1 MVMTIK
7 ITLNGK
13 TIIAPADARIE
24 ELLPR
29 APHRGPFTP
38 LGVVV
43 SNRLDG
49 LYYRVRSPAEIETID
64 LSRREGMDIYRRTAS
79 TILYAALAE
88 IAPGARAV
96 VGQSIGSGYFFEIHG
111 QAVDTAFIGKLERRM
126 QELVAA
132 DLPLEPEWVPVERA
146 MEIFHKHKML
156 DSVKL
161 FRQQRRSEVPIIAL
175 GPYRGFSTGVFASRT
190 GLVENFRL
198 HAYEHGI
205 VLDFPDA
212 KGQLAAN
219 VPAQPKLFATYL
231 ETKRWNELVGIQNVA
246 DLNEHCMGGGASE
259 LVQVAEALHEKKIAA
274 IADEIARRKNT
285 RLILIA
291 GPSGSGK
298 TTFIKRL
305 AIHLKIH
312 GLSPVAI
319 SMDNFYLDREAS
331 PKHPDGS
338 YNFECLEALDVA
350 LFNSEMQKLIHG
362 EEAEI
367 PRYSFP
373 MGRRDP
379 ARTQRMRL
387 QRDQILMTE
396 GIHGLNEALTP
407 VIPTEN
413 KFKIYVSALTQLC
426 IDDHNR
432 IFTTDTRLCR
442 RILRDRLF
450 RGTTA
455 AETIAGW
462 ESVRAGENRH
472 IFPFQEDA
480 DVIFNSA
487 LSYEHALFKPYAER
501 FLAEVPREHPSFMEA
516 ARLARFFQL
525 FLPILTIE
533 VPHSSIVREFIGGSA
548 FKYT

>member
-1 MVMTIK
+1 MAITIK

-13 TIIAPADARIE
+13 SLMVPAEVRIE

-29 APHRGPFTP
+29 APHRGKFTP

-43 SNRLDG
+43 NNRLDG
-49 LYYRVRSPAEIETID
+49 LYYRVRGVSEIETID
-64 LSRREGMDIYRRTAS
+64 LSRREGMDIYRRTAAA
-79 TILYAALAE
+79 ILYASLAE

-96 VGQSIGSGYFFEIHG
+96 VGQSVGNGYFFEIHDH
-111 QAVDTAFIGKLERRM
+111 AVDSDFISQLERRM
-126 QELVAA
+126 QEMVVA
-132 DLPLEPEWVPVERA
+132 DLPIEPEWMSVERA
-146 MEIFHKHKML
+146 VEMFSRHRMH

-161 FRQQRRSEVPIIAL
+161 LRQQRRSEVPVIAL

-190 GLVENFRL
+190 GLIDIFSIRP
-198 HAYEHGI
+198 YEHGI
-205 VLDFPDA
+205 VLDFPNER
-212 KGQLAAN
+212 GELAQS
-219 VPAQPKLFATYL
+219 VPNQPKLFATYL

-246 DLNEHCMGGGASE
+246 DLNDHCMGGGAQE
-259 LVQVAEALHEKKIAA
+259 LVHVAEALHEKRIAA

-298 TTFIKRL
+298 TTFTKRL

-312 GLSPVAI
+312 GLEPVAV
-319 SMDNFYLDREAS
+319 SMDNFYLDREAT
-331 PKHPDGS
+331 PRHPDGS

-367 PRYSFP
+367 PHYSFP

-379 ARTQRMRL
+379 GRFQRMKLRK
-387 QRDQILMTE
+387 DQILMTE

-407 VIPTEN
+407 VIPAEN

-450 RGTTA
+450 RGTSA
-455 AETIAGW
+455 AATIAGW
-462 ESVRAGENRH
+462 GSVRAGENRY

-501 FLAEVPREHPSFMEA
+501 FLAEIPREHPSFMEA
-516 ARLARFFQL
+516 ARLARFFGL
-525 FLPILTIE
+525 FLPILTME
-533 VPHSSIVREFIGGSA
+533 VPHTSILREFIGGSA